1 MDNKNENWEREL
13 LEKLASSSITEQQR
27 KRRWGIF
34 FKFLTFTYLIALLLL
49 LMPDKL
55 PETSLAGDEGHTA
68 LVEIKGVIADDSEAS
83 ADNIISGL
91 RSAFEDEETKGVV
104 LRINS
109 PGGSAVQSGY
119 INDEIRRL
127 KEKYED
133 IPVYAVVTDMCASGG
148 YYVAA
153 AADKIYVDKAS
164 IVGSIGVLMGTFGF
178 EKGMEKLGVE
188 RRLITAGE
196 HKAILDPFSPLTDEE
211 RLHIEGM
218 LDQVHQQFI
227 SAVKEG
233 RGDRLKVDDKIF
245 SGLFWSGEESIKL
258 GLADELG
265 SSSYVAR
272 EVIKAETIVD
282 FTPAEDLVERFAKR
296 IGAGAASFLTNL
308 SGIGQ
313 GAGL

>member
-1 MDNKNENWEREL
+1 MDDKNWEREL

-27 KRRWGIF
+27 ARRWGIF
-34 FKFLTFTYLIALLLL
+34 FKLLTFAYLATLLLL
-49 LMPDKL
+49 WMPDKL

-196 HKAILDPFSPLTDEE
+196 HKAILDPFSPLKDEE
-211 RLHIEGM
+211 RLHVEGM

-227 SAVKEG
+227 
-233 RGDRLKVDDKIF
+233 
-245 SGLFWSGEESIKL
+245 
-258 GLADELG
+258 
-265 SSSYVAR
+265 
-272 EVIKAETIVD
+272 
-282 FTPAEDLVERFAKR
+282 
-296 IGAGAASFLTNL
+296 
-308 SGIGQ
+308 
-313 GAGL
+313 

>member
-1 MDNKNENWEREL
+1 MDKNSDNWEREL

-27 KRRWGIF
+27 ARRWGIF
-34 FKFLTFTYLIALLLL
+34 FKFLTFAYLITLLLL
-49 LMPDKL
+49 WMPNEL
-55 PETSLAGDEGHTA
+55 PTTSLKGDEGHTA
-68 LVEIKGVIADDSEAS
+68 LVEIKGVIADGSEAS
-83 ADNIISGL
+83 ADNVISGL
-91 RSAFEDEETKGVV
+91 RSAFEDEDTKGVV

-133 IPVYAVVTDMCASGG
+133 IPLYAVVTDMCASGG
-148 YYVAA
+148 YYIAA

-178 EKGMEKLGVE
+178 EKGMEKLGIE
-188 RRLITAGE
+188 RRLLTAGE
-196 HKAILDPFSPLTDEE
+196 HKAILDPFSPLREEE
-211 RLHIEGM
+211 RIHIEGM

-233 RGDRLKVDDKIF
+233 RGDRLKSDDKIF

-258 GLADELG
+258 GLADALG

-296 IGAGAASFLTNL
+296 MGAGAASFLTNF
-308 SGIGQ
+308 SGIGR

>member
-1 MDNKNENWEREL
+1 MDDKNWEREL

-27 KRRWGIF
+27 ARRWGIF
-34 FKFLTFTYLIALLLL
+34 FKLLTFAYLATLLLL
-49 LMPDKL
+49 WMPDKL

-196 HKAILDPFSPLTDEE
+196 HKAILDPFSPLKDEE
-211 RLHIEGM
+211 RLHVEGM

-227 SAVKEG
+227 AAVKEG

>member
-1 MDNKNENWEREL
+1 
-13 LEKLASSSITEQQR
+13 
-27 KRRWGIF
+27 
-34 FKFLTFTYLIALLLL
+34 
-49 LMPDKL
+49 MPDKL
-55 PETSLAGDEGHTA
+55 PETSLGDDKGHTA
-68 LVEIKGVIADDSEAS
+68 LVEIKGVIADDSEAG
-83 ADNIISGL
+83 ADNVISGL
-91 RSAFEDEETKGVV
+91 RSAFEDEETKGII

-119 INDEIRRL
+119 IYDEIGRL

-148 YYVAA
+148 YYVAV

-164 IVGSIGVLMGTFGF
+164 IVGSIGVLMGGFGF
-178 EKGMEKLGVE
+178 EKGMEKLGIE
-188 RRLITAGE
+188 RRLLTAGE
-196 HKAILDPFSPLTDEE
+196 HKAILDPFSPLKEDE
-211 RLHIEGM
+211 RLHIEGL

-227 SAVKEG
+227 AAVKEG
-233 RGDRLKVDDKIF
+233 RGDRLKVNEKIF

-308 SGIGQ
+308 SGSGW
-313 GAGL
+313 GRGM